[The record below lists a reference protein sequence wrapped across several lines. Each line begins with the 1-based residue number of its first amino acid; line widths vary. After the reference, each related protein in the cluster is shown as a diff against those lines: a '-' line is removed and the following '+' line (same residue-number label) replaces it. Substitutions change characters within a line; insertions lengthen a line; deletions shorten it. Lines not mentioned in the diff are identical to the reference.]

1 MQKDLNIK
9 KIHSKF
15 QELIQLD
22 DNRRPE
28 EEVRADRSFLNSIL
42 SANSASSQPRRQE
55 AKQEKKPANEE
66 LVFTKSDICREV
78 AKLKPY
84 LRNF

>member
-1 MQKDLNIK
+1 ML
-9 KIHSKF
+9 
-15 QELIQLD
+15 
-22 DNRRPE
+22 
-28 EEVRADRSFLNSIL
+28 AGDRSFLNSIL
-42 SANSASSQPRRQE
+42 SANSASSHQKRPE
-55 AKQEKKPANEE
+55 AKQEKKQPNEE